1 MKPDFKA
8 IQEDKEISLL
18 IEKGNEVL
26 KALGYTEHSRRH
38 AAKVSQTAE
47 RSWKSWD
54 IKINRSNWPESQVIC
69 TT

>member
-38 AAKVSQTAE
+38 AA
-47 RSWKSWD
+47 
-54 IKINRSNWPESQVIC
+54 
-69 TT
+69 